1 MSKSRIESQI
11 NQLIEQANE
20 AAPVNDL
27 GVPAELLQRT
37 MVSNVPE
44 QPIESDPSLVA
55 SGSVKPR
62 KSRLE
67 RSLSKSNRRR
77 DRLQRL
83 RPAPTAPHLNPDL
96 SYSLDHG
103 DEQLRQFLALEGECT
118 TKGEVQDGIETQRID
133 QPGTRRSD
141 LNDSRQP
148 EAADSTAN
156 MT

>member
-1 MSKSRIESQI
+1 M
-11 NQLIEQANE
+11 
-20 AAPVNDL
+20 
-27 GVPAELLQRT
+27 
-37 MVSNVPE
+37 SNVPE

-67 RSLSKSNRRR
+67 RSLSKSHRRR

-103 DEQLRQFLALEGECT
+103 DEQLRQFLEIEGECKN
-118 TKGEVQDGIETQRID
+118 KGDARLAQETQRVD
-133 QPGTRRSD
+133 LPDSCRSD
-141 LNDSRQP
+141 LEQSRY
-148 EAADSTAN
+148 ADALA
-156 MT
+156 